1 MTLHKYVKNRTYIK
15 LRKNSCTFMATYWEE
30 VNVKMEN
37 EVVVTEEPVA
47 EENEE
52 EVEVVG
58 DADEVINEVEEEVK

>member
-1 MTLHKYVKNRTYIK
+1 
-15 LRKNSCTFMATYWEE
+15 
-30 VNVKMEN
+30 MEN
-37 EVVVTEEPVA
+37 EVVEEVVAEEPVA